1 MKLRFEDESLLVALP
16 PEEFGAR
23 IRELAGDDEARKI
36 DPICGRII
44 FCRGDLPEAPK
55 LWRERLWWFLSVV
68 AAGVFF
74 YGLYSIS
81 LRLIEVLGK

>member
-23 IRELAGDDEARKI
+23 IRELAGDDEAQKI
-36 DPICGRII
+36 DQICGRII
-44 FCRGDLPEAPK
+44 FYRGDLPEAPK
-55 LWRERLWWFLSVV
+55 LRRACLWWLLSAV
-68 AAGVFF
+68 AVGVFF

-81 LRLIEVLGK
+81 LKLFEVLGK